1 MRTLFILMFILLLVQ
16 CKKSE
21 PKTISGK
28 NKAGTEKT
36 YGILADS
43 AMVVSARSEASEIGV
58 AIMKQGGNAFD
69 AMVATDL
76 ALLVSFPFAGNIG
89 GGGFM
94 VYRLSDGK
102 TGSIDYREKAPLA
115 ASRDMYLDESGNII
129 PDKST
134 LGAMAVGVP
143 GTVAGLFK
151 VYEKFGTVSIE
162 QLIQPA
168 IDLATNGVVVT
179 KHQANMF
186 KAYRQYF
193 EKANKRTIFLDK
205 EWQVGD
211 TIKYPALA
219 ATLTRI
225 RDNGRDEFYKGKT
238 ADMLVKYV
246 QGLGGIITKEDLA
259 KYDAKWRDPISFTY
273 KGNKIISMSPPSS
286 GGICIAQILKS
297 IEPYNINQYEHNS
310 LEYIQLITEAERRTY
325 ADRSEFLGDPDFV
338 QIPVDTLISPYY
350 LSQRMSDFNWSEAT
364 KSSDISYGQ
373 ITLPESDETTHYS
386 IIDQFGNAV
395 AVTTTINGAYGSKVY
410 IKDAG
415 FFLNNEMDDFSS
427 KPGEPNMFGLLG
439 AEANAIAPQKRMLSA
454 MTPTIVEKDGK
465 LKMVIGTPGG
475 STIITSV
482 MQNILNVLEYD
493 MTMQESVSQPRFHH
507 QWYPDDI
514 KFETTFDTIV
524 FTPLR
529 NKGYNIDQSNSRII
543 GKVDAILVLPDGKLE
558 GGADPRGDDSA
569 LGF

>member
-1 MRTLFILMFILLLVQ
+1 MRLLLIFTIALLLIQ

-21 PKTISGK
+21 SQTALNESK
-28 NKAGTEKT
+28 TEKT
-36 YGILADS
+36 YGIVTDS
-43 AMVVSARSEASEIGV
+43 AMVVSARAEASKIGV
-58 AIMKQGGNAFD
+58 SIMKQGGNAFD

-94 VYRLSDGK
+94 VYRLNDGK

-115 ASRDMYLDESGNII
+115 ASRDMYLDEDGNII

-151 VYEKFGTVSIE
+151 VHKKFGTMPIE
-162 QLIQPA
+162 KLIQPA
-168 IDLATNGVVVT
+168 IDLAKKGVIVT
-179 KHQANMF
+179 KHQAKMF
-186 KAYRQYF
+186 KAYRQFF
-193 EKANKRTIFLDK
+193 EKANKRTIYLDK
-205 EWQVGD
+205 DWQVGD

-225 RDNGRDEFYKGKT
+225 QENGRDEFYKGET

-246 QGLGGIITKEDLA
+246 KDLGGIITKEDLA
-259 KYDAKWRDPISFTY
+259 KYEAKWRDPITFDY

-297 IEPYNINQYEHNS
+297 IEPYNLSQYEHNS
-310 LEYIQLITEAERRTY
+310 VEYIQLITEAERRTY

-338 QIPVDTLISPYY
+338 NIPVDTLISSYY
-350 LSQRMSDFNWSEAT
+350 LAQRMSDFNWDKAT
-364 KSSDISYGQ
+364 KSSELTYGK
-373 ITLPESDETTHYS
+373 ITLAESDETTHYS

-410 IKDAG
+410 VKDAG

-439 AEANAIAPQKRMLSA
+439 AEANAIAPEKRMLSA
-454 MTPTIVEKDGK
+454 MSPTIVEKDGK

-507 QWYPDDI
+507 QWYPDDV
-514 KFETTFDTIV
+514 KFEPTFDTII
-524 FTPLR
+524 FKELR
-529 NKGYNIDQSNSRII
+529 NKGYNIDQSNSVII
-543 GKVDAILVLPDGKLE
+543 GKVDAILVLPNGKLE

-569 LGF
+569 VGF

>member
-1 MRTLFILMFILLLVQ
+1 MKKILLILSICFLVIQ
-16 CKKSE
+16 CKKSA
-21 PKTISGK
+21 PKTTILE
-28 NKAGTEKT
+28 TEDNRT

-43 AMVVSARSEASEIGV
+43 AMVVSAREEASKIGL

-76 ALLVSFPFAGNIG
+76 SLLVSYPFAGNIG

-94 VYRLSDGK
+94 VYRLKDGK
-102 TGSIDYREKAPLA
+102 TGSIDYREKAPLK
-115 ASRDMYLDESGNII
+115 ASRDMYLDKKGNVI
-129 PDKST
+129 PNKST

-143 GTVAGLFK
+143 GTVAGLFEVHK
-151 VYEKFGTVSIE
+151 KFGTLPIE
-162 QLIQPA
+162 KLMQPA

-179 KHQANMF
+179 KHQARMLN
-186 KAYRQYF
+186 AYRPLF
-193 EKANKRTIFLDK
+193 EKANKRTILLDK

-219 ATLTRI
+219 LTLTRI
-225 RDNGRDEFYKGKT
+225 KDNGRDEFYKGKT
-238 ADMLVKYV
+238 ADMLVEYV
-246 QGLGGIITKEDLA
+246 QSLGGIITKEDLA
-259 KYDAKWRDPISFTY
+259 SYEAQWRKPITFDY
-273 KGNKIISMSPPSS
+273 KGNQIISMSPPSS
-286 GGICIAQILKS
+286 GGICIGQILKS
-297 IEPYNINQYEHNS
+297 IEPYNINQYAHNS
-310 LEYIQLITEAERRTY
+310 LEYVQLITEAERRTY

-338 QIPVDTLISPYY
+338 HVPIDTLLSPYY
-350 LSQRMSDFNWSEAT
+350 LSQRMSDFNWDKAT
-364 KSSDISYGQ
+364 KSTDITYGE

-410 IKDAG
+410 VKDAG

-454 MTPTIVEKDGK
+454 MTPTIVEKEGK

-514 KFETTFDTIV
+514 KFETTFDSII
-524 FTPLR
+524 FPALR

-543 GKVDAILVLPDGKLE
+543 GKVDAILVLPNGKLE

-569 LGF
+569 EGF

>member
-1 MRTLFILMFILLLVQ
+1 MKKILLILSISFLVIQ
-16 CKKSE
+16 CKKSA
-21 PKTISGK
+21 PKTTILEPVA
-28 NKAGTEKT
+28 NRT

-43 AMVVSARSEASEIGV
+43 AMVVSAREEASKIGL

-76 ALLVSFPFAGNIG
+76 SLLVSYPFAGNIG

-94 VYRLSDGK
+94 VYRLKDGK
-102 TGSIDYREKAPLA
+102 TGSIDYREKAPLK
-115 ASRDMYLDESGNII
+115 ASRDMYLDKKGNVI
-129 PDKST
+129 PNKST

-143 GTVAGLFK
+143 GTVAGLFEVHK
-151 VYEKFGTVSIE
+151 KFGTLPIE
-162 QLIQPA
+162 KLMQPA

-179 KHQANMF
+179 KHQARMLN
-186 KAYRQYF
+186 AYRPLF
-193 EKANKRTIFLDK
+193 EKANKRTILLDK

-219 ATLTRI
+219 LTLTRI

-238 ADMLVKYV
+238 ADMLVDYV
-246 QGLGGIITKEDLA
+246 QSLGGIITKEDLA
-259 KYDAKWRDPISFTY
+259 SYEAQWRKPITFDY

-286 GGICIAQILKS
+286 GGICIGQILKS
-297 IEPYNINQYEHNS
+297 IEPYNINQYAHNS
-310 LEYIQLITEAERRTY
+310 IEYVQLITEAERRTY

-338 QIPVDTLISPYY
+338 HVPIDTLLSPYY
-350 LSQRMSDFNWSEAT
+350 LSQRMSDFNWDKAT
-364 KSSDISYGQ
+364 KSTDITYGE

-410 IKDAG
+410 VKDAG

-514 KFETTFDTIV
+514 KFETTFDSII
-524 FTPLR
+524 FPDLR

-543 GKVDAILVLPDGKLE
+543 GKVDAILVLPNGKLE

-569 LGF
+569 EGF